1 MPLPKASY
9 PHYYFM
15 NETVTTVVNG
25 GIIIEELREGIR
37 FGTDA
42 LLLADYV
49 GKIGKAA
56 ELGSGSGIVSLLLLS
71 KNPVGTVTGV
81 EFDSISAKLS
91 ASNAKRNGFSERFN
105 CVCSDVLNIKEHLPH
120 GAFDCVFTNP
130 PYLKNNCGLKNA
142 DMKKFAAFHETT
154 ADIDGF
160 VAAADYLLKF
170 GGRFCAVYRPEYL
183 SKLLCAMEKHNIRPK
198 RLRMIYPYRDKKPC
212 LFLTE
217 GKKSAKDG
225 MIIEPPFYIYDDSSH
240 KTFSTE
246 MNGVYKKF
254 EGM

>member
-1 MPLPKASY
+1 
-9 PHYYFM
+9 M
-15 NETVTTVVNG
+15 NDIVTTVVNG
-25 GIIIEELREGIR
+25 GIVIDELSGGIR

-49 GKIGKAA
+49 GRITNAV
-56 ELGSGSGIVSLLLLS
+56 ELGSGSGIVSLLLLA
-71 KNPVGTVTGV
+71 KNPCSKVTGI
-81 EFDSISAKLS
+81 EFDPFSAELS
-91 ASNAKRNGFSERFN
+91 ASNAKRNDLSERFD
-105 CVCSDVLNIKEHLPH
+105 CICSDVLNIKEHLPR

-142 DMKKFAAFHETT
+142 DQKKFAAFHETT

-183 SKLLCAMEKHNIRPK
+183 SKLFRAMEKHNIRPK
-198 RLRMIYPYRDKKPC
+198 KLRMIYPYRDKKPC

-225 MIIEPPFYIYDDSSH
+225 MIIEPPFFIYNDDSH
-240 KTFSTE
+240 KNFSPE
-246 MNGVYKKF
+246 MTAIYKKF
-254 EGM
+254 EDA